1 MSYTLQLLGDG
12 SDTRDFTFVVESDNQ
27 KGWAWMR
34 LIRIEDNRQRGPDI
48 PRIVNYDPAIHD
60 GKGHYMSYLWRARSS
75 KQRNGPKSYALVG
88 AFGDP
93 GSYIPLT
100 PLSDLNNPQ

>member
-1 MSYTLQLLGDG
+1 MSYTLQLQFDG

-34 LIRIEDNRQRGPDI
+34 LIRIEDNRQVHPDVPQI
-48 PRIVNYDPAIHD
+48 QTYDPAIHD
-60 GKGHYMSYLWRARSS
+60 GGSHYMSHLWRARSS
-75 KQRNGPKSYALVG
+75 KQRNGPKMYALVG

-100 PLSDLNNPQ
+100 LG

>member
-1 MSYTLQLLGDG
+1 MSYTLHLQFDG
-12 SDTRDFTFVVESDNQ
+12 SGTKNFVFVVDSDNQ

-34 LIRIEDNRQRGPDI
+34 LIRIEGDSEPSTMTYEGS
-48 PRIVNYDPAIHD
+48 H
-60 GKGHYMSYLWRARSS
+60 LWRARSS
-75 KQRNGPKSYALVG
+75 KQRNGPKTYALVG

-100 PLSDLNNPQ
+100 LLLE

>member
-1 MSYTLQLLGDG
+1 MSYTLQIGPIQNECVW
-12 SDTRDFTFVVESDNQ
+12 TFVVESDNQ

-34 LIRIEDNRQRGPDI
+34 LIRIQEGDSVI
-48 PRIVNYDPAIHD
+48 EPATHD
-60 GKGHYMSYLWRARSS
+60 RLWRARSS
-75 KQRNGPKSYALVG
+75 KQRNGPKLYALVG

-100 PLSDLNNPQ
+100 LST